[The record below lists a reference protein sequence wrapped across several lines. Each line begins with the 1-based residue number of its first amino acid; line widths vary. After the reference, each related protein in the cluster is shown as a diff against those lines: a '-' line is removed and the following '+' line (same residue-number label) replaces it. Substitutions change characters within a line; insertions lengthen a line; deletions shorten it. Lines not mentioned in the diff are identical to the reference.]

1 MSIKLLKNY
10 KDKTT
15 EQKELQLIIDEL
27 KQLAT
32 ETNYSPEELLHSTR
46 RALDIPTTVVKSPE
60 TESDFVVMNIVK
72 DRSKN
77 DKLLE
82 VNEPLKPEDFPG
94 FKEGTLYR
102 LNKWTGKYEQYN
114 PETEQ
119 FEPINKE
126 EE

>member
-10 KDKTT
+10 KDKTQ

-32 ETNYSPEELLHSTR
+32 ETNYTPEELLHSTR
-46 RALDIPTTVVKSPE
+46 RALDIPTTVVKSTE
-60 TESDFVVMNIVK
+60 TKSDFVVMNIVK

-94 FKEGTLYR
+94 FKEGVLYK

-114 PETEQ
+114 PKTEQ

>member
-10 KDKTT
+10 KDKTQ
-15 EQKELQLIIDEL
+15 EQKELQFIIDDL

-72 DRSKN
+72 DRNKN
-77 DKLLE
+77 NKLE

-94 FKEGTLYR
+94 FKEGVLYR

-114 PETEQ
+114 TKTSK

>member
-1 MSIKLLKNY
+1 MFIKLLKNY
-10 KDKTT
+10 KDKTQ

-27 KQLAT
+27 KQLAA
-32 ETNYSPEELLHSTR
+32 ETNYSTEELLHPVR
-46 RALDIPTTVVKSPE
+46 NALDLPIKTVKSQE

-72 DRSKN
+72 DRNKKN
-77 DKLLE
+77 NKLD
-82 VNEPLKPEDFPG
+82 VNEPLKSEDFPG

>member
-10 KDKTT
+10 KDKTQ
-15 EQKELQLIIDEL
+15 EQKELQLIINEL

-46 RALDIPTTVVKSPE
+46 RALDIPTTVVQSPE

-72 DRSKN
+72 DRNKN
-77 DKLLE
+77 NKLE
-82 VNEPLKPEDFPG
+82 VNEPLNPEDFPG
-94 FKEGTLYR
+94 FKEGVLYR
-102 LNKWTGKYEQYN
+102 LNNWTGKYEQYN
-114 PETEQ
+114 PKTSK
-119 FEPINKE
+119 FEPIKKE

>member
-1 MSIKLLKNY
+1 MFIKLLKNY
-10 KDKTT
+10 KDKTQ

-27 KQLAT
+27 KQLAA
-32 ETNYSPEELLHSTR
+32 ETNYTPEELLHSTR
-46 RALDIPTTVVKSPE
+46 RALDIPTTVVKSTE
-60 TESDFVVMNIVK
+60 TKSDFVVMNIVK
-72 DRSKN
+72 DRNKN

-94 FKEGTLYR
+94 FKEGVLYR

>member
-10 KDKTT
+10 KDKTQ

-32 ETNYSPEELLHSTR
+32 ETNYTPEELLHSTR
-46 RALDIPTTVVKSPE
+46 RALDIPTTVVKSTE

-77 DKLLE
+77 DKLD

-94 FKEGTLYR
+94 FKEGVLYR

>member
-27 KQLAT
+27 KQLAA
-32 ETNYSPEELLHSTR
+32 ETNYTPEELLHSTR

-72 DRSKN
+72 DRNKN
-77 DKLLE
+77 DKLE
-82 VNEPLKPEDFPG
+82 VNEPLNPEDFPG
-94 FKEGTLYR
+94 FKEGVLYR
-102 LNKWTGKYEQYN
+102 LNKCTGRYEQYN
-114 PETEQ
+114 SETEQ
-119 FEPINKE
+119 FEPINKGE
-126 EE
+126 E

>member
-10 KDKTT
+10 KDKTQ
-15 EQKELQLIIDEL
+15 EQKELQLIIQEL
-27 KQLAT
+27 KQLAV
-32 ETNYSPEELLHSTR
+32 ETNYTSEELLHSTR
-46 RALDIPTTVVKSPE
+46 RALDIPTTTVRSHD
-60 TESDFVVMNIVK
+60 TESDLVVMNIVK

-94 FKEGTLYR
+94 FKEGVLYR

-126 EE
+126 DE

>member
-1 MSIKLLKNY
+1 
-10 KDKTT
+10 
-15 EQKELQLIIDEL
+15 
-27 KQLAT
+27 
-32 ETNYSPEELLHSTR
+32 
-46 RALDIPTTVVKSPE
+46 
-60 TESDFVVMNIVK
+60 MNIVK
-72 DRSKN
+72 DRNKN

-94 FKEGTLYR
+94 FKEGVLYR

-119 FEPINKE
+119 FEPMNKE

>member
-72 DRSKN
+72 DRNKN
-77 DKLLE
+77 NKLE

-102 LNKWTGKYEQYN
+102 LNKWTGRYEQYN
-114 PETEQ
+114 PKTEQ

>member
-1 MSIKLLKNY
+1 MLIKLLKNY
-10 KDKTT
+10 KDKTQ

-32 ETNYSPEELLHSTR
+32 ETNYSAEELLHPVR
-46 RALDIPTTVVKSPE
+46 NALDLPIKTVKSHE
-60 TESDFVVMNIVK
+60 TEFDFIIMNIVK
-72 DRSKN
+72 DRNKN
-77 DKLLE
+77 HKLE

-94 FKEGTLYR
+94 FKEGVLYR
-102 LNKWTGKYEQYN
+102 LNKWTGRYEQYN

-126 EE
+126 NNL

>member
-1 MSIKLLKNY
+1 MFIKLLKNY
-10 KDKTT
+10 KDKTQ

-27 KQLAT
+27 KQLAA
-32 ETNYSPEELLHSTR
+32 ETNYTPEELLHSTR
-46 RALDIPTTVVKSPE
+46 RALDIPTTVVKSTE
-60 TESDFVVMNIVK
+60 TKSDFVVMNIVK
-72 DRSKN
+72 DRNKN

-94 FKEGTLYR
+94 FKEGVLYR

-126 EE
+126 EK

>member
-10 KDKTT
+10 KDKTQ

-32 ETNYSPEELLHSTR
+32 ETNYTPEELLHSTR
-46 RALDIPTTVVKSPE
+46 RALDIPTTVVKSTE
-60 TESDFVVMNIVK
+60 TKSDFVVMNIVK

-94 FKEGTLYR
+94 FKEGVLYR

>member
-1 MSIKLLKNY
+1 MLIKLLKNY
-10 KDKTT
+10 KDRRQ

-32 ETNYSPEELLHSTR
+32 GTNYGSEELIHSVR
-46 RALDIPTTVVKSPE
+46 NALDIPITTVKSCE

-72 DRSKN
+72 DRNKN
-77 DKLLE
+77 NKLE

-94 FKEGTLYR
+94 FKEGVLYR
-102 LNKWTGKYEQYN
+102 WNKTTFRYEQYN
-114 PETEQ
+114 PKTEQ

-126 EE
+126 DE